1 MRFKRKK
8 EQEKKTHTHP
18 PFLIIVSFSSFY
30 RNFLNL
36 STTSI
41 MKQYFQRRRWSL
53 VLWSSSPSSTLPSP
67 LSITTR
73 RDKKC
78 KYRYTNKKTNTNTN
92 TSHLY
97 ITMRRYKTHFK
108 GSLRPSIN
116 SNYLKSRPG
125 SMFFESLNC
134 RNKIC
139 FFCVLH
145 INLTEELKE
154 SVILVWNK
162 NNGKN
167 AHSLQCYFKV
177 CCKLFGWI
185 LELIT
190 FVTIIAD

>member
-1 MRFKRKK
+1 
-8 EQEKKTHTHP
+8 
-18 PFLIIVSFSSFY
+18 
-30 RNFLNL
+30 
-36 STTSI
+36 
-41 MKQYFQRRRWSL
+41 
-53 VLWSSSPSSTLPSP
+53 
-67 LSITTR
+67 
-73 RDKKC
+73 
-78 KYRYTNKKTNTNTN
+78 
-92 TSHLY
+92 
-97 ITMRRYKTHFK
+97 MRRYKTHFK

-154 SVILVWNK
+154 NVILVWNK

-177 CCKLFGWI
+177 TCLDESTIHIPPTTAAAYKIIWVYTIYLIKLIWGMRCASLVLNINLPVHSCWTCFLGI
-185 LELIT
+185 LLSI
-190 FVTIIAD
+190 FQ